1 MIQEFFTISFA
12 ISCARFSGAVC
23 CLYFWFIFLAFGRGL
38 FLSASGA
45 AFCFFALCFLP
56 FVSGLLLLLRPLFA
70 ASFGPFVFSAFSASF
85 CSLCLRLLLSCPC
98 LLLFCGLFSAFC
110 LLLSAFFGL
119 LLWPL
124 VAASFGAFVFGFFL
138 VFFAVVYCFFL
149 GLFSAFSSFCLRL
162 LFGPLLLFFGCFL
175 PLFTVFSRPFFG
187 LLFFQAFL
195 AIVCCFFL
203 RLLSS
208 FFRLFPLSFFRLF
221 RFLLFPRPFRPL
233 FFFCFFFR
241 LFLDFHLFRLFG
253 FFCLLAMG
261 VPLTLNV
268 QTGRKLVD
276 KTKDEILTELG
287 RVFGAD
293 RIRAVQVCYDTV
305 CVTFDR
311 NDVFLKAKENTG
323 IYLFGLWCN
332 ILGGGPP

>member
-1 MIQEFFTISFA
+1 MLFAFCSPCFLIQEFFTISFA

-124 VAASFGAFVFGFFL
+124 VAASFGAFVFDFFWCFLPLFTAFFSAFFRLFPAFVCGFFSGL
-138 VFFAVVYCFFL
+138 CFCFLGVFCRCLLFFL
-149 GLFSAFSSFCLRL
+149 GLFSAFCFFGLFWRLFAAFFSAFCLR
-162 LFGPLLLFFGCFL
+162 FFGF
-175 PLFTVFSRPFFG
+175 FRFRFFG
-187 LLFFQAFL
+187 FSVF
-195 AIVCCFFL
+195 CFFL
-203 RLLSS
+203 G
-208 FFRLFPLSFFRLF
+208 LFGL
-221 RFLLFPRPFRPL
+221 
-233 FFFCFFFR
+233 CFFFV
-241 LFLDFHLFRLFG
+241 FFFG
-253 FFCLLAMG
+253 FFR
-261 VPLTLNV
+261 T
-268 QTGRKLVD
+268 
-276 KTKDEILTELG
+276 
-287 RVFGAD
+287 F
-293 RIRAVQVCYDTV
+293 VCFAFSAFSV
-305 CVTFDR
+305 CWPWVYR
-311 NDVFLKAKENTG
+311 
-323 IYLFGLWCN
+323 
-332 ILGGGPP
+332 

>member
-12 ISCARFSGAVC
+12 ITCTRFSGAVC

-149 GLFSAFSSFCLRL
+149 GFFQLLSAASFRAFVFVFWVFFAVVYCFFSAFFRPFVFSGFFGDCLLLFSPPFVFVFSAFSVFVFSAFPFSAFSSAFSA
-162 LFGPLLLFFGCFL
+162 FVFFF
-175 PLFTVFSRPFFG
+175 VFFFN
-187 LLFFQAFL
+187 
-195 AIVCCFFL
+195 
-203 RLLSS
+203 
-208 FFRLFPLSFFRLF
+208 FFRTFV
-221 RFLLFPRPFRPL
+221 
-233 FFFCFFFR
+233 
-241 LFLDFHLFRLFG
+241 
-253 FFCLLAMG
+253 CLA
-261 VPLTLNV
+261 
-268 QTGRKLVD
+268 
-276 KTKDEILTELG
+276 
-287 RVFGAD
+287 FSAFS
-293 RIRAVQVCYDTV
+293 VCWPWVY
-305 CVTFDR
+305 R
-311 NDVFLKAKENTG
+311 
-323 IYLFGLWCN
+323 
-332 ILGGGPP
+332 